1 MILSA
6 EIKKINFLLSIID
19 EKHPYLI
26 PLFISLAMSAVIL
39 FYTSPIYI
47 ADMDISSDTLE
58 YINLESVSTPARV
71 VKQDVSA
78 VTGESEVS
86 VTERAIG
93 TADQESPVDISFYP
107 NIAVPKPVGRLK
119 KIYPKS
125 AREQDI
131 NATVNVEIL
140 IAPDGVVRKVNV
152 LAVRIS
158 KALPA
163 ELNKKISN
171 DFSSAAVQILLGA
184 QFSPPI
190 VNGKRVPIKMELP
203 LNFRMDEI

>member
-1 MILSA
+1 MILSVQ
-6 EIKKINFLLSIID
+6 IKKMNFLLSDID

-26 PLFISLAMSAVIL
+26 PLFISLIFASAIL
-39 FYTSPIYI
+39 FYTSPIYV
-47 ADMDISSDTLE
+47 ADMDITSDTLE
-58 YINLESVSTPARV
+58 FVNLESISTPSRV

-78 VTGESEVS
+78 VSGESEVS
-86 VTERAIG
+86 VTDRAIG
-93 TADQESPVDISFYP
+93 TADQESPIDISFYP

-125 AREQDI
+125 AREQEID
-131 NATVNVEIL
+131 ATVNVEIL
-140 IAPDGVVRKVNV
+140 IAPDGIVRKVNI

-163 ELNKKISN
+163 ELNKKFSGE
-171 DFSSAAVQILLGA
+171 FSSAAVQILLGA

>member
-26 PLFISLAMSAVIL
+26 PLFISLVMSALIL

-58 YINLESVSTPARV
+58 FVNLESVSTPARV
-71 VKQDVSA
+71 VKHDVSA
-78 VTGESEVS
+78 VTGESEAS

-158 KALPA
+158 KALPT
-163 ELNKKISN
+163 ELNRKISN